1 MIFSPL
7 ASPSRL
13 HLFASCSS
21 CAAVWRTCEAV
32 SLGTKNSKTS
42 CRRWSR
48 IRRCCVRPAPKPASA
63 LRKRRRNRM
72 STEGKQLSQAQPETQ
87 TVAESG
93 SILDR
98 IAVEGR
104 IGQSVEERNNGK
116 LWLKDLVQ
124 DVMTGQM
131 TVSKD
136 TDAMINTRIADLD
149 ALISRQLNEVM
160 HAEAMQKLE
169 GSWRGLHY
177 FVQQT
182 ETSSNLK
189 IKLLNISKNDLFK
202 DLDKA
207 VEFDQSAIFKKIYE
221 EEYGTLG
228 GAPFGA
234 LIGDYE
240 FGRHPQDIA
249 LLEKMSGVAA
259 TSHAPFLAAATPAM
273 FNFESFTELAG
284 PRDLEKIFDNEA
296 YLKWNMFRK
305 TDDSRYVGLCLPHV
319 LMRLPYGK
327 DTVPVEEFEYEES
340 VDGRDHSKYL
350 WGNAAYAFGAR
361 LTDAFAKHEWCAAIR
376 GVEGGGLVEG
386 LPAHTFQTDD
396 GDYTVKC
403 PTEIALTDRREAELS
418 KLGMIP
424 LCYYKGT
431 DTAVFMG
438 AQSAQK
444 PQLYLDDA
452 ANANSRLSTQLQY
465 ILACSRFAHFLKV
478 MMRDKIGSFMSRD
491 QCETF
496 LNKWI
501 SHYVLLDDMAGQELK
516 AKFPLREARIEV
528 KEIPGKPGAYTAV
541 AFLRPHFQLE
551 ELAVSLRLVA
561 KLPAKA

>member
-1 MIFSPL
+1 MPTD
-7 ASPSRL
+7 PMP
-13 HLFASCSS
+13 
-21 CAAVWRTCEAV
+21 AAEPQT
-32 SLGTKNSKTS
+32 
-42 CRRWSR
+42 
-48 IRRCCVRPAPKPASA
+48 
-63 LRKRRRNRM
+63 
-72 STEGKQLSQAQPETQ
+72 
-87 TVAESG
+87 TVAVTSESRG
-93 SILDR
+93 LLDR
-98 IAVEGR
+98 IADEGR
-104 IGQSVEERNNGK
+104 IGQSPEERTSGK

-136 TDAMINTRIADLD
+136 TEAMINSRIAEID
-149 ALISRQLNEVM
+149 ALVSRQLNEVM
-160 HAEAMQKLE
+160 HAEPLQKLE
-169 GSWRGLHY
+169 GSWRGLQY
-177 FVQQT
+177 FVMQT

-189 IKLLNISKNDLFK
+189 IKLLNISKADLFK

-207 VEFDQSAIFKKIYE
+207 VEFDQSQIFKKIYE

-228 GAPFGA
+228 GNPFGV
-234 LIGDYE
+234 LVGDYE
-240 FGRHPQDIA
+240 FGRQPQDIA

-259 TSHAPFLAAATPAM
+259 TSHAPFIAAATPAM
-273 FNFESFTELAG
+273 FNFVDEGFTELAG
-284 PRDLEKIFDNEA
+284 PRDLEKIFDNET

-305 TDDSRYVGLCLPHV
+305 SDDARYVGLCLPHV

-327 DTVPVEEFEYEES
+327 DTTPVEEFGYEEG

-350 WGNAAYAFGAR
+350 WGNAAYAFATR
-361 LTDAFAKHEWCAAIR
+361 LTDAFARYEWCAAIR

-386 LPAHTFQTDD
+386 LPAHTFITDD
-396 GDYTVKC
+396 GDVATKC
-403 PTEIALTDRREAELS
+403 PTEIAITDRRENELA
-418 KLGMIP
+418 KLGFIP

-438 AQSAQK
+438 AQSTQK
-444 PQLYLDDA
+444 PQLYLDAD

-491 QCETF
+491 QCERF

-501 SHYVLLDDMAGQELK
+501 ANYVLLDDMASQEMK

-528 KEIPGKPGAYTAV
+528 SEIPGKPGAYNAI

-561 KLPAKA
+561 KLPTKA

>member
-1 MIFSPL
+1 MSPEPKVTTETP
-7 ASPSRL
+7 AAETAVESR
-13 HLFASCSS
+13 
-21 CAAVWRTCEAV
+21 
-32 SLGTKNSKTS
+32 SL
-42 CRRWSR
+42 
-48 IRRCCVRPAPKPASA
+48 
-63 LRKRRRNRM
+63 
-72 STEGKQLSQAQPETQ
+72 
-87 TVAESG
+87 
-93 SILDR
+93 LDR
-98 IAVEGR
+98 IAEEGR
-104 IGQSVEERNNGK
+104 IGQSPEERTNGK

-136 TDAMINTRIADLD
+136 TEAMINTRIADLD
-149 ALISRQLNEVM
+149 ALISRQLNEVI
-160 HAEAMQKLE
+160 HAEPLQKLE

-177 FVQQT
+177 FVMQT
-182 ETSSNLK
+182 ETSSSLK
-189 IKLLNISKNDLFK
+189 IKLLNISKSDLFK

-207 VEFDQSAIFKKIYE
+207 VEFDQSQIFKKIYE

-228 GAPFGA
+228 GSPFGA

-259 TSHAPFLAAATPAM
+259 TSHAPFIAAATPAM
-273 FNFESFTELAG
+273 FNFESYTELAG
-284 PRDLEKIFDNEA
+284 PRDLEKIFDSET

-305 TDDSRYVGLCLPHV
+305 SDDARYVGLCLPHV

-327 DTVPVEEFEYEES
+327 DTVPVEEFDYEEA
-340 VDGRDHSKYL
+340 VDGKDHSKYL
-350 WGNAAYAFGAR
+350 WGNAAYAFAAR
-361 LTDAFAKHEWCAAIR
+361 LTDAFARHEWCAAIR

-386 LPAHTFQTDD
+386 LPAHTFITDD
-396 GDYTVKC
+396 GDVATKC
-403 PTEIALTDRREAELS
+403 PTEIAITDRRENELA
-418 KLGMIP
+418 KLGFIP
-424 LCYYKGT
+424 MCYYKGT

-438 AQSAQK
+438 AQSTQK
-444 PQLYLDDA
+444 PQLYLDAD

-465 ILACSRFAHFLKV
+465 IMACSRFAHFLKT

-491 QCETF
+491 QCEAF

-501 SHYVLLDDMAGQELK
+501 SNYVLLDDMAAQDLK

-528 KEIPGKPGAYTAV
+528 SEIPGKPGAYNAI

-561 KLPAKA
+561 KLPAPKG

>member
-1 MIFSPL
+1 M
-7 ASPSRL
+7 
-13 HLFASCSS
+13 
-21 CAAVWRTCEAV
+21 AAET
-32 SLGTKNSKTS
+32 
-42 CRRWSR
+42 
-48 IRRCCVRPAPKPASA
+48 KPAS
-63 LRKRRRNRM
+63 
-72 STEGKQLSQAQPETQ
+72 QSQAVAVEAP
-87 TVAESG
+87 AESR

-98 IAVEGR
+98 IAEDGR
-104 IGQSVEERNNGK
+104 IGQSPEERQSGK
-116 LWLKDLVQ
+116 VWLKDLVQ
-124 DVMTGQM
+124 EVMDGQI

-136 TDAMINTRIADLD
+136 TELMINSRIADLD

-160 HAEAMQKLE
+160 HAEPFQKLE
-169 GSWRGLHY
+169 ASWRGLHY
-177 FVQQT
+177 FVMQT
-182 ETSSNLK
+182 ETSSSLK
-189 IKLLNISKNDLFK
+189 IKLMNISKNDLFK

-228 GAPFGA
+228 GNPFGA

-240 FGRHPQDIA
+240 FGRHPQDIS

-259 TSHAPFLAAATPAM
+259 TSHAPFIAAATPAL
-273 FNFESFTELAG
+273 FNFQEGFTELAG

-305 TDDSRYVGLCLPHV
+305 SDDSRYVGLCLPHV
-319 LMRLPYGK
+319 LARLPYGK
-327 DTVPVEEFEYEES
+327 ETTPIEEFDYEEA
-340 VDGRDHSKYL
+340 VDGKDHKKYL
-350 WGNAAYAFGAR
+350 WGNAAYAFAAR
-361 LTDAFAKHEWCAAIR
+361 LTDAFARYEWCAAIR

-386 LPAHTFQTDD
+386 LPAHTFITDD
-396 GDYTVKC
+396 GDIATKC
-403 PTEIALTDRREAELS
+403 PTEIAITDRRENELA
-418 KLGMIP
+418 KLGFIP

-438 AQSAQK
+438 AQSTQK
-444 PQLYLDDA
+444 PQLYLDDD

-465 ILACSRFAHFLKV
+465 IMACSRFAHFLKV

-501 SHYVLLDDMAGQELK
+501 SHYVLLDDMAAQDLK

-561 KLPAKA
+561 KLPAPKA

>member
-1 MIFSPL
+1 M
-7 ASPSRL
+7 
-13 HLFASCSS
+13 
-21 CAAVWRTCEAV
+21 
-32 SLGTKNSKTS
+32 
-42 CRRWSR
+42 
-48 IRRCCVRPAPKPASA
+48 PAEPKP
-63 LRKRRRNRM
+63 M
-72 STEGKQLSQAQPETQ
+72 TETQ
-87 TVAESG
+87 PAAEAPTAETVVKSR
-93 SILDR
+93 SLLDR
-98 IAVEGR
+98 IVEDGR
-104 IGQSVEERNNGK
+104 LGQSPAERTSGK

-124 DVMTGQM
+124 EVMSGQM
-131 TVSKD
+131 TVSTD
-136 TDAMINTRIADLD
+136 TEAMINSRIAQLD
-149 ALISRQLNEVM
+149 ALISNQLNEVM
-160 HAEAMQKLE
+160 HAQPLQKLE
-169 GSWRGLHY
+169 ASWRGLNY

-182 ETSSNLK
+182 ETSSSLK
-189 IKLLNISKNDLFK
+189 IKLFNVSKADLLK
-202 DLDKA
+202 DFEKA
-207 VEFDQSAIFKKIYE
+207 TEFDQSALFKKIYE

-228 GAPFGA
+228 GNPFGA

-259 TSHAPFLAAATPAM
+259 TSHAPFIAAATPAM

-305 TDDSRYVGLCLPHV
+305 SDDARYVGLCMPHV
-319 LMRLPYGK
+319 LGRLPYGK
-327 DTVPVEEFEYEES
+327 DTVPIEEFEYEEN

-350 WGNAAYAFGAR
+350 WVNAAFAFAAR
-361 LTDAFAKHEWCAAIR
+361 LTDAFARHEWCAAIR

-386 LPAHTFQTDD
+386 LPAHSFITDD
-396 GDYTVKC
+396 GDVATKC
-403 PTEIALTDRREAELS
+403 PTEIAITDRRENELA
-418 KLGMIP
+418 KLGFIP

-438 AQSAQK
+438 AQSTQK
-444 PQLYLDDA
+444 PQLYLDDE

-465 ILACSRFAHFLKV
+465 ILACSRFAHFLKT

-501 SHYVLLDDMAGQELK
+501 SHYVLLDDMAAQDLK

-528 KEIPGKPGAYTAV
+528 SEIPGKPGAYTAI

-561 KLPAKA
+561 KLPAGKA